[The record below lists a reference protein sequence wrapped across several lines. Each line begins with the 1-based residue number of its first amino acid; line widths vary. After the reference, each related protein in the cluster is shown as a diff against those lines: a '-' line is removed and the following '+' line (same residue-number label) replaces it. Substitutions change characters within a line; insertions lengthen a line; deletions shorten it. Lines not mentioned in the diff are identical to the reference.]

1 MNLFII
7 DIGNTNTRYGQME
20 NGVLHDCADHPTID
34 IENLK
39 IPKGVPVA
47 GASVVPKANDKV
59 NAQNIFW
66 INYKQKLDIDL
77 SLVEAQKLGAD
88 RIANLVALSEIAS
101 LPALIIDCGTAITG
115 ELLSKNR
122 VFLGGPI
129 SPGRLLQR
137 NNLHSYTAQLPFI
150 PIHKKNTE
158 LFGRNT
164 EDAIMMGT
172 DLGVIGAVKEFIRI
186 ARDKV
191 NTEKLEVL
199 IGGGDS
205 DILLDNIEGV
215 KRAPKDIT
223 LRGIASIWRKNNID
237 QFGNM

>member
-20 NGVLHDCADHPTID
+20 NGVLHNCADHPTKD

-39 IPKGVPVA
+39 IPKDISVA
-47 GASVVPKANDKV
+47 GASVVPSANDKV
-59 NAQNIFW
+59 NAENIFW
-66 INYKQKLDIDL
+66 VNYKQKLDIDL
-77 SLVEAQKLGAD
+77 SFVEAHKVGAD
-88 RIANLVALSEIAS
+88 RIANLVALSEISS

-115 ELLSKNR
+115 ELLSKDK

-129 SPGRLLQR
+129 APGRLLQR
-137 NNLHSYTAQLPFI
+137 HNLHSYTAQLPFV

-158 LFGRNT
+158 LFGSNT

-186 ARDKV
+186 ARKKL
-191 NTEKLEVL
+191 NTEHLEVL
-199 IGGGDS
+199 IGGGDAE
-205 DILLDNIEGV
+205 ILLDNIDGV

-237 QFGNM
+237 CSIKV